1 MQHKENRTPRLN
13 VVDLRCEYF
22 TNPIGIDAPHPRLSW
37 RITSDQRGVLQTAYQ
52 VRVAATPQALQK
64 GDLIWDSGRVES
76 EQSLHIPYGGPA
88 LRSGQ
93 RCYWQ
98 VRVWEDDAPPSA
110 WSEIAFWEMGLLNVD
125 DWVAEWIQPDIE
137 EDTSTSP
144 PSPLLRKGFHVSG
157 PVRSA
162 RLYVTAHGLYEAR
175 LNGRRVGD
183 LLFTPGWTA
192 YHKRLQYQTYD
203 VTDMLV
209 EGENAAGVIL
219 GDGWYRGYIGFGGQ
233 RNFYGE
239 RLALL
244 FQLHITYDDGRT
256 QVVCSDGSWKSSTGP
271 ILESDIYNGER
282 YDARLE
288 KPGWDAPGYD
298 DGEWHG
304 VVVGGHSKSVLIA
317 PAGPPVRRI
326 QEIHPRA
333 IIHTPAG
340 ETVFDMGQNMVGW
353 VRLRVRGRPGDTVT
367 LRHAEVL
374 DQDGNLYTANLRSA
388 RQTDTY
394 VLKGEGEEIFEPH
407 FTFHGF
413 RYVAVD
419 GYPGEPT
426 LDSITGIV
434 IHSDLE
440 PTGSFECDYPPLNQL
455 QHNIVWGQKGNFLD
469 VPTDCPQRDE
479 RLGWTGD
486 AQVFSRTA
494 CFNMN
499 AAGFFAKWLRD
510 LAVEQYPDGRVP
522 HVIPDVLG
530 DGGSAAWAD
539 AVTIC
544 PWTLYLCYGDKR
556 ILRELY
562 PAMKAWVGYVEREAG
577 DSYLWT
583 TGSHFGDWLA
593 YNSPDPSGTS
603 AVTDH
608 DLIAT
613 AFFARSAD
621 ILSRVARVLGEEQ
634 DARYYADLVRKIR
647 EAFMAE
653 FVTPNGRVANNTQ
666 TAYVLALAFDL
677 LPAGLRPEA
686 ARRLVADIR
695 KRDNHLTTGFVGA
708 SYLCPTLSDN
718 GHHDV
723 AYDLLFQET
732 YPSWLYPLT
741 WGATTVWERWDGIR
755 PDGSFQDPGMNSF
768 NHYAYGAI
776 GDWLYREVA
785 GIDIDP
791 TAPAYKHV
799 LIHPH
804 SGGKLRHVRATH
816 RSPYGPIHSEWTL
829 DDENFELRITL
840 PANTTATV
848 RLPGARLDAVRE
860 SGRPL
865 EGAEGVKQACQD
877 GDEVVIEL
885 GSGHYRFTVSIG
897 EEVDAE
903 QT

>member
-1 MQHKENRTPRLN
+1 MQRKETRTPRLT
-13 VVDLRCEYF
+13 VVDLRCEYL
-22 TNPIGIDAPHPRLSW
+22 TNPIGIDAHRPRLSW
-37 RITSDQRGVLQTAYQ
+37 RIISDQRGVHQTAYR
-52 VRVAATPQALQK
+52 VRVATTLEALQE

-76 EQSLHIPYGGPA
+76 SQSIHVPYGGPE

-98 VRVWEDDAPPSA
+98 VRVWEGDAPPSA
-110 WSEIAFWEMGLLNVD
+110 WSEVAFWEMGLLGDD
-125 DWVAEWIQPDIE
+125 DWVASWIRPDLE

-144 PSPLLRKGFHVSG
+144 PCPLLRTRFRVDGQ
-157 PVRSA
+157 VRSA

-175 LNGRRVGD
+175 LNGQRVGD

-219 GDGWYRGYIGFGGQ
+219 GDGWYRGYIGFEGQ

-239 RLALL
+239 KLALI
-244 FQLHITYDDGRT
+244 FQLHITYQDGRT
-256 QVVCSDGSWKSSTGP
+256 QLVCSGEDWKASTGP
-271 ILESDIYNGER
+271 ILESDIYNGEH

-298 DGEWHG
+298 DGDWHG
-304 VVVGGHSKSVLIA
+304 VLVVEHSKKVLVA
-317 PAGPPVRRI
+317 PVGPPVRRI
-326 QEIHPRA
+326 QEIRPQA

-353 VRLRVRGRPGDTVT
+353 VRLRVQGAPGDTVT

-394 VLKGEGEEIFEPH
+394 VLKGEGEELFEPH

-426 LDSITGIV
+426 LDTLTGIV

-440 PTGSFECDYPPLNQL
+440 PTGSFECDHPLLNQL
-455 QHNIVWGQKGNFLD
+455 QHNIIWGQKGNFLD

-499 AAGFFAKWLRD
+499 AAGFFTKWLRD
-510 LAVEQYPDGRVP
+510 LAADQYPDGKVP

-530 DGGSAAWAD
+530 AGGSAAWAD
-539 AVTIC
+539 AAVIC
-544 PWTLYLCYGDKR
+544 PWTVYLCYGDER

-562 PAMKAWVGYVEREAG
+562 PTMKAWVAYMEREAG
-577 DSYLWT
+577 DDYLWT
-583 TGSHFGDWLA
+583 SGSHFGDWLA

-603 AVTDH
+603 AITDH

-613 AFFARSAD
+613 AFFAHSTA
-621 ILSRVARVLGEEQ
+621 IVHRVAEILGEKQ
-634 DARYYADLVRKIR
+634 DAVRYAELGRKIK
-647 EAFMAE
+647 EAFLAE

-695 KRDNHLTTGFVGA
+695 KRGNHLTTGFVGA
-708 SYLCPTLSDN
+708 SYLCPVLSAT
-718 GHHDV
+718 GHYDV
-723 AYDLLFQET
+723 AYDLLLQET
-732 YPSWLYPLT
+732 YPSWLYPVT
-741 WGATTVWERWDGIR
+741 KGATTIWERWDGIR

-776 GDWLYREVA
+776 GDWMYREVA

-791 TAPAYKHV
+791 GAPGYRHV

-804 SGGKLRHVRATH
+804 PGGGLRHVRAAH
-816 RSPYGPIHSEWTL
+816 RSPYGKIASEWTL
-829 DDENFELRITL
+829 DGNVFELRVTL
-840 PANTTATV
+840 PPNTTATV
-848 RLPGARLDAVRE
+848 RIPAARLDAVRE
-860 SGRPL
+860 SDHPL
-865 EGAEGVKQACQD
+865 DGVEGVVRAHQD
-877 GDEVVIEL
+877 GDDVVVEV
-885 GSGHYRFTVSIG
+885 GSGYYRFTVPVG
-897 EEVDAE
+897 EEDTAE
-903 QT
+903 QA